1 MHILVTG
8 GMGGVGRPTVQWLLD
23 RGHTVRV
30 LDLKISQPIEG
41 AECLEGDIT
50 DFASLGPMME
60 GIDGVIHLAA
70 IPDPDLGPEHTI
82 FEVNVGGTFN
92 IYRAAADAG
101 IQRVVCASSIN
112 ALGYNYG
119 IKFPEHQLRYF
130 PIDESHPTFTTDPY
144 SFSKRAIEDI
154 GAYFHRREGI
164 TSVFLRYP
172 AVYNTQAEDGLVLL
186 EFLIKC
192 REQTIA
198 VMALPE
204 PERSQRI
211 AGIISAF
218 EARAAA
224 REWETGPDWDLED
237 TGVMFGRSNFW
248 TSLDVRDAAQAAE
261 KGLLA
266 DLKGSHVLYVSNT
279 ENFAGIPSRDLAK
292 AWFPA
297 VAEWRAPVE
306 GTQSLVS
313 IDAARALI
321 GFEPAFP
328 LHSKGW
334 SNTG

>member
-8 GMGGVGRPTVQWLLD
+8 GMGAVGRPTVQWLLD

-30 LDLKISQPIEG
+30 LDLKVSRPIDG

-50 DFASLGPMME
+50 DFASLGPMMA

-101 IQRVVCASSIN
+101 IGRMVCASSIN

-130 PIDESHPTFTTDPY
+130 PIDEAHPTYTTDPY

-154 GAYFHRREGI
+154 GAYFYRREGI

-172 AVYNTQAEDGLVLL
+172 AVYDTQSEDGAMLL
-186 EFLIKC
+186 QFLIESG
-192 REQTIA
+192 EQTAA

-204 PERSQRI
+204 PERSRRV
-211 AGIISAF
+211 AGIIAAF

-224 REWETGPDWDLED
+224 REWETGPNWDLED
-237 TGVMFGRSNFW
+237 SDVMFGRSNFW

-266 DLKGSHVLYVSNT
+266 DLKGSHALYVSNAD
-279 ENFAGIPSRDLAK
+279 NFVGIPSRDLA
-292 AWFPA
+292 AVWFTA
-297 VAEWRAPVE
+297 VAEWRAPVK
-306 GTQSLVS
+306 GTETLVS

-321 GFEPAFP
+321 GFEPAYP
-328 LHSKGW
+328 LRR
-334 SNTG
+334 TP